1 MKKMICKNY
10 DALSYLAANIIA
22 EQIKNKPDTV
32 LGLATGSTPMGT
44 YKELV
49 RRNKK
54 GAVDFSGVTTFNLD
68 EYYKIS
74 GDNPQS
80 YHYFMYRNLFDH
92 ININRNNIHIPDG
105 NTASVEQECERYDRL
120 IRDAGGIDLQVLGIG
135 SNGHIGF
142 NEPASELITKTHLTA
157 LTENTIQDNA
167 RFFNHADEVPVHAI
181 TMGLGTILKAKRIIL
196 LISGKNKAEIFKKA
210 FEGKITTNL
219 PASLLQLHPD
229 TTVIVDEEAAFKLV
243 S

>member
-10 DALSYLAANIIA
+10 DALSYLAADIIA

-54 GAVDFSGVTTFNLD
+54 GDVDFSGVTTFNLD

-196 LISGKNKAEIFKKA
+196 LISGKNKAKIFKKA

>member
-10 DALSYLAANIIA
+10 DALSYLAADIIA

-54 GAVDFSGVTTFNLD
+54 GVVDFSGVTTFNLD

-105 NTASVEQECERYDRL
+105 NTVSVEQECERYDRL